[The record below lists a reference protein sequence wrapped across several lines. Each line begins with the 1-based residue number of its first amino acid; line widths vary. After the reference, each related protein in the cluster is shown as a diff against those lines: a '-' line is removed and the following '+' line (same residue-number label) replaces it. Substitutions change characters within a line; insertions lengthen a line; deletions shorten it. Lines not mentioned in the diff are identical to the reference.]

1 MEIYDVLMHVYL
13 CTRHYDYVFILFVSS
28 HNNYVIIIFSLTN
41 PNQTE
46 QLSEHTCTNQSM
58 VQQFTSEGNIRQRDL
73 KASPTGL
80 IHSTMC
86 SFSRTREMKY
96 WNT

>member
-1 MEIYDVLMHVYL
+1 MFSEKEI
-13 CTRHYDYVFILFVSS
+13 CQR
-28 HNNYVIIIFSLTN
+28 
-41 PNQTE
+41 
-46 QLSEHTCTNQSM
+46 TCTNQSI
-58 VQQFTSEGNIRQRDL
+58 VQQLTREGNIRQRDL
-73 KASPTGL
+73 KESPTGL